1 MLNRRHIRIKVMQ
14 LLFAFR
20 GTESDDLKK
29 YENMLQRS
37 MDGMFELYLLVIS
50 LLLEVRLRAVEYTKL
65 ERKKHLAT
73 AAERI
78 PNTKF
83 VDNQLL
89 IKIAESKRLE
99 ELVQSRK
106 LNNWKENDEYVDLI
120 FKAIRKSPVYE
131 KYMSDRVNSFEEDK
145 SFILDIYKQIIA
157 PNDKLY
163 SYYEDCKITWLDDL
177 PVINTLFV
185 KLIKRSSPSS
195 SGDLLIPGLFRDEED
210 RQFGFDLMNKTIL
223 NLSFL
228 TGIIEEKTMNWD
240 KDRIANLDLVLL
252 QMAICE
258 IEKFPSI
265 PVKVTINEY
274 LEIAKEYSTP
284 KSSNFINGILDKTVK
299 EHQAKGT
306 LNKAGRGLM

>member
-1 MLNRRHIRIKVMQ
+1 
-14 LLFAFR
+14 
-20 GTESDDLKK
+20 
-29 YENMLQRS
+29 S

>member
-195 SGDLLIPGLFRDEED
+195 SGDLLIPELFRDEED

>member
-120 FKAIRKSPVYE
+120 FKAIRKSPV
-131 KYMSDRVNSFEEDK
+131 
-145 SFILDIYKQIIA
+145 ILDIYKQIIA

-195 SGDLLIPGLFRDEED
+195 SGDLLIPELFRDEED

>member
-163 SYYEDCKITWLDDL
+163 SYYEDCEITWLDDL

-195 SGDLLIPGLFRDEED
+195 SGDLLIPELFRDEED